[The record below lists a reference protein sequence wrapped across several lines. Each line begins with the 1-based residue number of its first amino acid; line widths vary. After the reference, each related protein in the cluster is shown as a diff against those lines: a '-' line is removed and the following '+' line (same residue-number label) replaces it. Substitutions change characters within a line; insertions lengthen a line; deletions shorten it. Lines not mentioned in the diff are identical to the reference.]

1 MKKKIWQRALPI
13 VLCLVMIAA
22 VASGC
27 SGRADESGTAESY
40 PSAEAPRGN
49 SSAGMPDPAPSEPDY
64 DSGLAGDGYEKA
76 EDSVSGNAGSIAGSA
91 NISGEKLIRTVYL
104 SGETRAFEDALAG
117 VKSAVESLGGYIES
131 ASEYGK
137 KPETY
142 GDSGRNASVVAR
154 IPAEKLDAFISA
166 ASGLVDII
174 SQSSNVENVTTQYY
188 DFEARKKTYE
198 IQLQRLE
205 NILTEASE
213 LADVLALETEIARV
227 RYELETIETTLRN
240 LDNRIGYST
249 VSIDFYELTQF
260 ERPQATE
267 QSLGDRMGSAFAQ
280 AIKNAGEWI
289 KDTIVW
295 LSGNFIGLIVLAAL
309 VVLAVRLIARYNK
322 KHGYVSA
329 RKGRRGKKAEPVPV
343 PEQRTEAQ
351 PEAPKGPEDDA
362 QNKP

>member
-1 MKKKIWQRALPI
+1 MKKKIWQRVLPV

-22 VASGC
+22 VMSGC
-27 SGRADESGTAESY
+27 SPGRANENGTAES
-40 PSAEAPRGN
+40 PGSKGSQAQD
-49 SSAGMPDPAPSEPDY
+49 SAGMPNPAPSEPEY
-64 DSGLAGDGYEKA
+64 DSGLAGGESQRDEN
-76 EDSVSGNAGSIAGSA
+76 SISGNAGSVAGGG
-91 NISGEKLIRTVYL
+91 NISSEKLIRTVYL

-117 VKSAVESLGGYIES
+117 IKSAVESLGGYIES

-142 GDSGRNASVVAR
+142 GDSGRNASIVAR

-174 SQSSNVENVTTQYY
+174 SQSSNVENVTTQYRDY
-188 DFEARKKTYE
+188 EARKKSYE

-205 NILTEASE
+205 SILTEASE

-240 LDNRIGYST
+240 LDNRVGYST

-260 ERPQATE
+260 ERPQASE
-267 QSLGDRMGSAFAQ
+267 QSLGDRMSSAFAQ
-280 AIKNAGEWI
+280 AIENAGEWI

-295 LSGNFIGLIVLAAL
+295 FSANFIGLIVLAAI
-309 VVLAVRLIARYNK
+309 VVLAVKLIARYNRK
-322 KHGYVSA
+322 RGYVSA
-329 RKGRRGKKAEPVPV
+329 RKSRRGKKAEPAVK
-343 PEQRTEAQ
+343 QRTESQ

-362 QNKP
+362 QNKE